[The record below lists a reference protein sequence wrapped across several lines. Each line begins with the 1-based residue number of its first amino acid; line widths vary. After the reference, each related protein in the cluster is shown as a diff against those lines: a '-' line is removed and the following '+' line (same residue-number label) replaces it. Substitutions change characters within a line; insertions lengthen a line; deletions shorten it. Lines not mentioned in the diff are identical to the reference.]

1 MRQIT
6 CLLGVL
12 GFAIL
17 PSQACHIL
25 QLTEEGFGGSFLHLL
40 HALAIYESSGGGA
53 FLVDHNKF
61 PYRCDDSVAGGLSD
75 LFNYTITPWTPE
87 MQAIVETE
95 EGQPCKRLD
104 YLAVDHQVA
113 LIGATWDDLDSLAIK
128 RVGNPDLHLTSCQ

>member
-40 HALAIYESSGGGA
+40 HALAIYENSGGGA
-53 FLVDHNKF
+53 FLVDQTGF
-61 PYRCDDSVAGGLSD
+61 PYRCDDSIAGGLSD
-75 LFNYTITPWTPE
+75 LFNCTIMPWSSE
-87 MQAIVETE
+87 VQATVEAG

-113 LIGATWDDLDSLAIK
+113 LIGATWDDLDNLAIK
-128 RVGNPDLHLTSCQ
+128 RVGSPDLHLACAW